1 MKNNWHHTNHLL
13 NVNAI
18 KTVLTNKRNFSV
30 KSSKSGFN
38 IQSMDYDTDYC
49 EITSKM

>member
-30 KSSKSGFN
+30 KSSKSDFN
-38 IQSMDYDTDYC
+38 IQSMDYDTD
-49 EITSKM
+49 